1 MKIKFFFGVLC
12 ILFLASCSSS
22 RKISTKKNNNVKVV
36 KNPINKLPSVRQQQH
51 VKKLEKGN
59 KPLNKYTLQYIKKYA
74 PLAVLEMHKYDIP
87 ASITLAQGILESGNG
102 RSRLASKS
110 NNHFGIKCHVGWK
123 GAKVYHDDD
132 EKGECF
138 RKYKYVETSYK
149 DHSEFLSGRR
159 RYASLFKLRK
169 SDYKGWAKGLKKA
182 GYATNPNYPTLLI
195 DLIERYELY
204 TYDKVEQSD
213 KQLYFAH
220 TYGLPYL
227 TGLGTFCFQKKY
239 VLFTE
244 VNTSFAF
251 SGANIGYHYEL
262 FNKFYTGANAG
273 IIYLP
278 TKGTDV
284 IPQLSAELMYK
295 KSSKNKHFNSVLIRG
310 GVQLPL
316 IEMDYKVIPY
326 LSLSYLIN

>member
-59 KPLNKYTLQYIKKYA
+59 KSLNKHTLQYIRKYA

-102 RSRLASKS
+102 RSQLASKS

-123 GAKVYHDDD
+123 GQKVYHDDD

-138 RKYKYVETSYK
+138 RKYKFVETSYK

-159 RYASLFKLRK
+159 RYANLFKLRK

-182 GYATNPNYPTLLI
+182 GYAT
-195 DLIERYELY
+195 D
-204 TYDKVEQSD
+204 
-213 KQLYFAH
+213 
-220 TYGLPYL
+220 
-227 TGLGTFCFQKKY
+227 KKY
-239 VLFTE
+239 PKKIIKIIETYNLYEFDKFTKKDLKRGKRE
-244 VNTSFAF
+244 KPKKRNT
-251 SGANIGYHYEL
+251 
-262 FNKFYTGANAG
+262 K
-273 IIYLP
+273 P
-278 TKGTDV
+278 
-284 IPQLSAELMYK
+284 K
-295 KSSKNKHFNSVLIRG
+295 KSIPEYYQVKKGDTLYSISRKFKITIDFLKEKNNLTTNIISIDQKLI
-310 GVQLPL
+310 V
-316 IEMDYKVIPY
+316 K
-326 LSLSYLIN
+326 

>member
-36 KNPINKLPSVRQQQH
+36 KNSINKLPSVRQQQH

-59 KPLNKYTLQYIKKYA
+59 KSLNKHTLQYIKKYA

-102 RSRLASKS
+102 RSQLASKS

-123 GAKVYHDDD
+123 GQKVYHDDD

-138 RKYKYVETSYK
+138 RKYKFVETSYK

-159 RYASLFKLRK
+159 RYANLFKLRK

-182 GYATNPNYPTLLI
+182 GYAT
-195 DLIERYELY
+195 D
-204 TYDKVEQSD
+204 
-213 KQLYFAH
+213 
-220 TYGLPYL
+220 
-227 TGLGTFCFQKKY
+227 KKY
-239 VLFTE
+239 PKKIIKIIETYNLYEFDKFTKKDLKRGKIEKPKKRNTKPKKSIPEYYQVKKGDTLYSIARKFKTTVALIKE
-244 VNTSFAF
+244 VN
-251 SGANIGYHYEL
+251 GL
-262 FNKFYTGANAG
+262 
-273 IIYLP
+273 
-278 TKGTDV
+278 
-284 IPQLSAELMYK
+284 
-295 KSSKNKHFNSVLIRG
+295 KNN
-310 GVQLPL
+310 
-316 IEMDYKVIPY
+316 
-326 LSLSYLIN
+326 SLSIGQRLLVK

>member
-74 PLAVLEMHKYDIP
+74 PLAVLEMHKYNIP
-87 ASITLAQGILESGNG
+87 ASVTLAQGILESGNG
-102 RSRLASKS
+102 RSQLASKS
-110 NNHFGIKCHVGWK
+110 NNHFGIKCHTGWK

-138 RKYKYVETSYK
+138 RKYKFVETSYK

-159 RYASLFKLRK
+159 RYANLFKLRK

-182 GYATNPNYPTLLI
+182 GYAT
-195 DLIERYELY
+195 D
-204 TYDKVEQSD
+204 
-213 KQLYFAH
+213 
-220 TYGLPYL
+220 
-227 TGLGTFCFQKKY
+227 KKY
-239 VLFTE
+239 PKKIIKIIETYNLYEFDKFTKKDLKRGKIEKPKKRNTKPKKSIPEYYQVKKGDTLYSIARKFKTTVALIKE
-244 VNTSFAF
+244 VN
-251 SGANIGYHYEL
+251 GL
-262 FNKFYTGANAG
+262 
-273 IIYLP
+273 
-278 TKGTDV
+278 
-284 IPQLSAELMYK
+284 
-295 KSSKNKHFNSVLIRG
+295 KNN
-310 GVQLPL
+310 
-316 IEMDYKVIPY
+316 
-326 LSLSYLIN
+326 SLSIGQRLLVK

>member
-59 KPLNKYTLQYIKKYA
+59 KSLNKHTLQYIKKYA

-102 RSRLASKS
+102 RSQLASKS
-110 NNHFGIKCHVGWK
+110 NNHFGIKCHTGWK

-138 RKYKYVETSYK
+138 RKYKFVETSYK

-159 RYASLFKLRK
+159 RYANLFKLRK

-182 GYATNPNYPTLLI
+182 GYATDKNYPKKLI
-195 DLIERYELY
+195 KIIETYELY
-204 TYDKVEQSD
+204 EFDKIREKDLKRVKKETSKTERKPKIKTKKRVKKYYEVKKGD
-213 KQLYFAH
+213 TLYSIARKYE
-220 TYGLPYL
+220 TSVTKLKKVNAL
-227 TGLGTFCFQKKY
+227 TGNTLSIGQK
-239 VLFTE
+239 L
-244 VNTSFAF
+244 
-251 SGANIGYHYEL
+251 
-262 FNKFYTGANAG
+262 
-273 IIYLP
+273 
-278 TKGTDV
+278 
-284 IPQLSAELMYK
+284 
-295 KSSKNKHFNSVLIRG
+295 
-310 GVQLPL
+310 
-316 IEMDYKVIPY
+316 
-326 LSLSYLIN
+326 LIN

>member
-59 KPLNKYTLQYIKKYA
+59 KSLNKHTLQYVKKYA
-74 PLAVLEMHKYDIP
+74 PLAVLEMHKYNIP
-87 ASITLAQGILESGNG
+87 ASVTLAQGILESGNG
-102 RSRLASKS
+102 RSQLASKS
-110 NNHFGIKCHVGWK
+110 NNHFGIKCHTGWK

-138 RKYKYVETSYK
+138 RKYKYVQSSYK

-182 GYATNPNYPTLLI
+182 GYAT
-195 DLIERYELY
+195 D
-204 TYDKVEQSD
+204 
-213 KQLYFAH
+213 
-220 TYGLPYL
+220 
-227 TGLGTFCFQKKY
+227 KKY
-239 VLFTE
+239 PKKLIKIIE
-244 VNTSFAF
+244 E
-251 SGANIGYHYEL
+251 YKLYEFDKFREKDL
-262 FNKFYTGANAG
+262 KKLKKETNKKH
-273 IIYLP
+273 
-278 TKGTDV
+278 TKTV
-284 IPQLSAELMYK
+284 INSK
-295 KSSKNKHFNSVLIRG
+295 KSTQEF
-310 GVQLPL
+310 
-316 IEMDYKVIPY
+316 YKVKKGDTLYSIARKFNTTVAIIKKVNA
-326 LSLSYLIN
+326 LRTNSLSIGQQLVVN

>member
-59 KPLNKYTLQYIKKYA
+59 KSLNKHTLQYIKKYA

-102 RSRLASKS
+102 RSQLASKS
-110 NNHFGIKCHVGWK
+110 NNHFGIKCHTGWK
-123 GAKVYHDDD
+123 GQKVYHDDD

-138 RKYKYVETSYK
+138 RKYKFVETSYK

-159 RYASLFKLRK
+159 RYANLFKLRK

-182 GYATNPNYPTLLI
+182 GYATDKNYPKKLI
-195 DLIERYELY
+195 KIIE
-204 TYDKVEQSD
+204 
-213 KQLYFAH
+213 
-220 TYGLPYL
+220 TYGLYEFDKIREKDLKRVKKETSKTERKPKIKTKKRVKKYYEVKKGDTLYSIARKYETSVTKLKKVNAL
-227 TGLGTFCFQKKY
+227 TGNTLSIGQK
-239 VLFTE
+239 L
-244 VNTSFAF
+244 
-251 SGANIGYHYEL
+251 
-262 FNKFYTGANAG
+262 
-273 IIYLP
+273 
-278 TKGTDV
+278 
-284 IPQLSAELMYK
+284 
-295 KSSKNKHFNSVLIRG
+295 
-310 GVQLPL
+310 
-316 IEMDYKVIPY
+316 
-326 LSLSYLIN
+326 LIN

>member
-59 KPLNKYTLQYIKKYA
+59 KSLNKHTLQYIKKYA

-102 RSRLASKS
+102 RSQLASKS

-123 GAKVYHDDD
+123 GQKVYHDDD

-138 RKYKYVETSYK
+138 RKYKFVETSYK

-159 RYASLFKLRK
+159 RYANLFKLRK

-182 GYATNPNYPTLLI
+182 GYAT
-195 DLIERYELY
+195 D
-204 TYDKVEQSD
+204 
-213 KQLYFAH
+213 
-220 TYGLPYL
+220 
-227 TGLGTFCFQKKY
+227 KKY
-239 VLFTE
+239 PKKIIKIIETYNLYEFDKFTKKDLKRGKIEKPKKRNTKPKKSIPEYYQVKKGDTLYSIARKFKTTVALIKE
-244 VNTSFAF
+244 VN
-251 SGANIGYHYEL
+251 GL
-262 FNKFYTGANAG
+262 
-273 IIYLP
+273 
-278 TKGTDV
+278 
-284 IPQLSAELMYK
+284 
-295 KSSKNKHFNSVLIRG
+295 KNN
-310 GVQLPL
+310 
-316 IEMDYKVIPY
+316 
-326 LSLSYLIN
+326 SLSIGQRLLVK